1 MSRLRNIVAAVALGL
16 VAALPAQ
23 AQTPTKLRFYS
34 WQTDDQ
40 SNSVW
45 WLAANK
51 AYEAAHPGATID
63 FVKIPRDSFA
73 DTMMVM
79 FSGNTPP
86 DIVHLAS
93 FEFPSF
99 AQEEFL
105 EDLSPYIAKDGLDLK
120 GWAGQEKCV
129 VKGKT
134 YCINLNYFGYLM
146 FYNAAL
152 LKSAGVEVPHN
163 WTEYL
168 DAARK
173 VTAAGGGQ
181 SFGVGLHTTA
191 GAGQYLTELLAM
203 VLDAGGRWSNAAGK
217 PTIDTPEVI
226 EGLRRWKQLQTEK
239 QTPLGL
245 KAEDIRQ
252 LFVEG
257 RIAMRLDGP
266 WMWGLLAK
274 AKPDLRPSLLVAETP
289 TATPLGGT
297 SNVIAMPANLSPERK
312 KAVWDYIK
320 LITSQH
326 WQEQYVALSGQ
337 LAPRPNSLTP
347 EVLAT
352 KPFLAT
358 FQAAQDKAAAKGI
371 DRLPTGFETTYNE
384 FAKLITE
391 EAQRMVIDN
400 ADPANVARRMQSRA
414 LALQR
419 G

>member
-1 MSRLRNIVAAVALGL
+1 MMFKLRHLLATLAIITL
-16 VAALPAQ
+16 VAQPAT
-23 AQTPTKLRFYS
+23 AETKLRFYS

-51 AYEAAHPGATID
+51 AFEAANPGVSIE
-63 FVKIPRDSFA
+63 FVKVPRDSFA

-79 FSGNTPP
+79 FSGDTPP

-99 AQEEFL
+99 AQEDFL
-105 EDLSPYIAKDGLDLK
+105 EDLTPYIKKDGLDLT

-129 VKGKT
+129 IAGKT
-134 YCINLNYFGYLM
+134 VCINLNYFGYLM

-152 LKSAGVEVPHN
+152 LKAAGAEVPHD
-163 WTEYL
+163 WASYL

-191 GAGQYLTELLAM
+191 GAGQYLTELLAI

-226 EGLRRWKQLQTEK
+226 EGLRHWKQLQTEK
-239 QTPLGL
+239 LTPMGL
-245 KAEDIRQ
+245 KAEDVRQ
-252 LFVEG
+252 LFIEG
-257 RIAMRLDGP
+257 RIGLRLDGP
-266 WMWGLLAK
+266 WMWSLLAK
-274 AKPDLRPSLLVAETP
+274 ARPELQANLKVAETP

-297 SNVIAMPANLSPERK
+297 SNVIAMPAQLSSERK
-312 KAVWDYIK
+312 KIVWDYIK
-320 LITSQH
+320 LVTSQH
-326 WQEQYVALSGQ
+326 WQEQYVVLSGQ
-337 LAPRPNSLTP
+337 LAPRPHSLT
-347 EVLAT
+347 EEALAA

-358 FQAAQDKAAAKGI
+358 FQAAQDKAAALGI

-384 FAKLITE
+384 FAKIITE
-391 EAQRMVIDN
+391 EAQRMVIEN
-400 ADPANVARRMQSRA
+400 ADPAAVAKKMQARVT
-414 LALQR
+414 ALQR

>member
-1 MSRLRNIVAAVALGL
+1 MPMLRRLLAALLLVALT
-16 VAALPAQ
+16 ALPAA
-23 AQTPTKLRFYS
+23 AQTKLRFYS

-45 WLAANK
+45 WLAVNK
-51 AYEAAHPGATID
+51 EFEAAHPGVTID
-63 FVKIPRDSFA
+63 FVKVPRDSYA

-93 FEFPSF
+93 FEYPSF
-99 AQEEFL
+99 AQEDFL
-105 EDLSPYIAKDGLDLK
+105 EDLTPYIAKDGPDLK

-129 VKGKT
+129 RDGKT
-134 YCINLNYFGYLM
+134 TCINLNYFGYLL
-146 FYNAAL
+146 FYNEAL
-152 LKSAGVEVPHN
+152 LKAAGVGVPHD

-173 VTAAGGGQ
+173 MTAAGAGQ

-191 GAGQYLTELLAM
+191 GAGQYLTELLAA
-203 VLDAGGRWSNAAGK
+203 VLDAGGRWSNTAGK
-217 PTIDTPEVI
+217 PTIDTPAVI
-226 EGLRRWKQLQTEK
+226 EGLRRWKLLQTEK
-239 QTPLGL
+239 LTPMGL

-257 RIAMRLDGP
+257 RIGMRLDGP

-274 AKPDLRPSLLVAETP
+274 AKPELQPSLKVAETP
-289 TATPLGGT
+289 TETPLGGT
-297 SNVIAMPANLSPERK
+297 SNVIGMPSNISPERK
-312 KAVWDYIK
+312 KLVWEFIK

-337 LAPRPNSLTP
+337 LAPRPHSLTP
-347 EVLAT
+347 EVLAA

-358 FQAAQDKAAAKGI
+358 FQSAQDKAAAKGI

-384 FAKLITE
+384 FAKIITE

-400 ADPANVARRMQSRA
+400 ADPAAVAKRMQTRA
-414 LALQR
+414 IALQK

>member
-1 MSRLRNIVAAVALGL
+1 MQMLRRFFAAAAVSAMLAGPAL
-16 VAALPAQ
+16 AE
-23 AQTPTKLRFYS
+23 TKLRFYS

-51 AYEAAHPGATID
+51 AYEAANPGVTID
-63 FVKIPRDSFA
+63 FVKVPRDSFA

-93 FEFPSF
+93 FEFPAF
-99 AQEEFL
+99 AQEDFL
-105 EDLSPYIAKDGLDLK
+105 EDLTPYIKKDGLDLT

-129 VKGKT
+129 VGGKT
-134 YCINLNYFGYLM
+134 VCINLNYFGYLM

-152 LKSAGVEVPHN
+152 LNAAGVAVPHD
-163 WTEYL
+163 WAGYL

-173 VTAAGGGQ
+173 MTAAGSGQ
-181 SFGVGLHTTA
+181 SYGVGLHTTA
-191 GAGQYLTELLAM
+191 GAGQYLTELLAV

-226 EGLRRWKQLQTEK
+226 EGLRRWKLLQTEK
-239 QTPLGL
+239 LTPMGL
-245 KAEDIRQ
+245 KAEDVRQ
-252 LFVEG
+252 LFIEG
-257 RIAMRLDGP
+257 RIGMRLDGP

-274 AKPDLRPSLLVAETP
+274 AKPDLQPNLKVAETP
-289 TATPLGGT
+289 TETPLGGT
-297 SNVIAMPANLSPERK
+297 SNVIGMPASLSPERK
-312 KAVWDYIK
+312 KLVWDYIK

-326 WQEQYVALSGQ
+326 WQEQYVVLSGQ
-337 LAPRPNSLTP
+337 LAPRPHSLTP
-347 EVLAT
+347 EALAA

-384 FAKLITE
+384 FAKIITE

-400 ADPANVARRMQSRA
+400 ADPAAVAKKMQARA
-414 LALQR
+414 VALQK

>member
-1 MSRLRNIVAAVALGL
+1 MFRLRNL
-16 VAALPAQ
+16 VAACAFGVVLAGSAQ
-23 AQTPTKLRFYS
+23 AQTKLRFYS

-51 AYEAAHPGATID
+51 AYEAAHPGVAID
-63 FVKIPRDSFA
+63 FVKVPRDSFA
-73 DTMMVM
+73 DTVMVM

-99 AQEEFL
+99 AQEDFL
-105 EDLSPYIAKDGLDLK
+105 EDLSGYIAKDGLDLK

-134 YCINLNYFGYLM
+134 SCINLNYFGYLM
-146 FYNAAL
+146 FVNAGL
-152 LKSAGVEVPHN
+152 LKAAGVGVPHN

-173 VTAAGGGQ
+173 VTAAGAGQ

-191 GAGQYLTELLAM
+191 GAGQYLTELLAA
-203 VLDAGGRWSNAAGK
+203 VLDAGGRWSDAAGK
-217 PTIDTPEVI
+217 PTIDSPAVI
-226 EGLRRWKQLQTEK
+226 EGLRRWKLLQAEK
-239 QTPLGL
+239 LTPLGL

-266 WMWGLLAK
+266 WMYGLLGR
-274 AKPDLRPSLLVAETP
+274 AKPELRPNLQVFETP
-289 TATPLGGT
+289 TDTPLGGT
-297 SNVIAMPANLSPERK
+297 SNVIGMPASLSPERK
-312 KAVWDYIK
+312 RLVWDYIK

-337 LAPRPNSLTP
+337 LAPRPYSLTP
-347 EVLAT
+347 EVLAA

-384 FAKLITE
+384 FAKIITE

-400 ADPANVARRMQSRA
+400 ADPAAVAKRMQARA
-414 LALQR
+414 LALQK